1 MEEKLDKLV
10 DFYDVIIEDS
20 LKFFMKKKK
29 LRKEY
34 IQTDEITFKDKIQD
48 LDELLEYSELRE
60 MYEECSVLLDMKK
73 QIIKN
78 NDIISLK

>member
-34 IQTDEITFKDKIQD
+34 IQTNEITFKDKIQD
-48 LDELLEYSELRE
+48 LNELLEYSELRE

-78 NDIISLK
+78 NSL

>member
-1 MEEKLDKLV
+1 MEERLDKLV

-34 IQTDEITFKDKIQD
+34 IQTNEITFKDKIQD

-78 NDIISLK
+78 NSLQKT

>member
-10 DFYDVIIEDS
+10 DFYDAIIEDS

-48 LDELLEYSELRE
+48 LNELLEYSELRE

-78 NDIISLK
+78 NSLQKT

>member
-10 DFYDVIIEDS
+10 DFYDVIVEDA

-78 NDIISLK
+78 NSLQKT

>member
-48 LDELLEYSELRE
+48 LNELLEYSELRE

>member
-10 DFYDVIIEDS
+10 DFYDVIVEDS

-78 NDIISLK
+78 NSL

>member
-78 NDIISLK
+78 NGIINLK

>member
-10 DFYDVIIEDS
+10 DFYDVIVEDS

-78 NDIISLK
+78 NSLQKT